1 MNELAEQIEPR
12 RCVGEGCAEVT
23 FAHGADRT
31 ILTHL
36 RAQSPLRLLTPRTM
50 HPSAWVYTST
60 FGGGMLAGDR
70 YRVRLTAENGAVGF
84 VGTQSSNKV
93 YRSDSGAD
101 ASCVTDIRVRRGATL
116 IVAPDPLVCFAGARY
131 AQKIS
136 CDLAADGG
144 LVLLDWY
151 TSGRMAR
158 GEVWSF
164 NRLSSCISIHVDGR
178 LRLYD
183 PLLIERGTA
192 GPFCHGA
199 FNSFGTLIIAGQQLA
214 AAAHALHER
223 IAKQAIAPRGRV
235 LVSCSPFAHGV
246 VLRLAA
252 VQTYDASLAM
262 QDYLSFLPPI
272 LGEHPWARRL

>member
-1 MNELAEQIEPR
+1 MSEVAEQIGAR

-23 FAHGADRT
+23 FARGADRT
-31 ILTHL
+31 FLAHM
-36 RAQSPLRLLTPRTM
+36 RAQSPLRLLTPRTA

-70 YRVRLTAENGAVGF
+70 YHVRLTAEDGAVGF

-101 ASCVTDIRVRRGATL
+101 ASCITDIRVRQGATL

-131 AQKIS
+131 AQRIS
-136 CDLAADGG
+136 CDLAEDSG

-164 NRLSSCISIHVDGR
+164 ERLSSCITVHVNGK

-183 PLLIERGTA
+183 PLLIERGA
-192 GPFCHGA
+192 VGAFCHGA

-214 AAAHALHER
+214 AVADALHGR
-223 IAKQAIAPRGRV
+223 IAAQAIAPRGGV
-235 LVSCSPFAHGV
+235 LVSCSPFSHGI

-252 VQTYDASLAM
+252 VQTYDAWLSM
-262 QDYLSFLPPI
+262 YDFLSFLPRI
-272 LGEHPWARRL
+272 LGEHPWSRRL